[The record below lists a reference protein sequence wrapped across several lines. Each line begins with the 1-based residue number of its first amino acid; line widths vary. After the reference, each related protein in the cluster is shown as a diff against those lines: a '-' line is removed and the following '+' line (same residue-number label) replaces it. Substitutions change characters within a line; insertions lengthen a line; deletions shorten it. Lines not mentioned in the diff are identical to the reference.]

1 MSGRGQSS
9 LRLSANELENA
20 LREERQKWRVFRL
33 QQVRE
38 QARFEASR
46 VRGAVQRRKE
56 AVVQNLQTEL
66 LEKWQGNKEN
76 EVQQLQREYDD
87 CLEAFGKAHN
97 HAKEQPDAAE
107 LLAENMAINREK
119 AAKRGHEAARAER
132 EFIAEKDRDKNRI
145 NQLRESAIRKER
157 LRASRV
163 AQLPIPKAF
172 VKQKEPVPKPV
183 PKVQMYE
190 HGTLTTTS
198 YVPKNIVIEKELKS
212 TKPSAH
218 QLAEMEENALRAAK
232 EAETNK
238 KEVTKKE
245 REKRGK
251 TALYKERLHQKY
263 RSMLEQLDQ
272 AHRDHYLS
280 GFLKGDDQSI
290 IETEDARKKAR
301 LSQQK
306 ALEMAVE
313 KILNEKLPGGREDEV
328 GVSTTQDGSDL
339 KETSDDSGLHDRS
352 EVHSSNQQGPREL
365 QDEIRKH
372 RLIVN
377 NVLNDLH
384 SSPREKGVQGNGR
397 PTDDS
402 GIAVHDK
409 TVVSQGIR
417 SESSVSSQA
426 EPMPEDIMPVESDGK
441 AAGGGTVLEQDHVQ
455 RHPSSSTVMPVDRRG
470 PAMDHRIPP
479 MDQRV
484 PPMDQR
490 VPPVDHRVPPVDHR
504 LPSSHRIPHLDHR
517 LPSVDHKKLP
527 KEFGHDQANDI
538 HFKETVP
545 AHLMPEKFEYRR
557 REIPESDTL
566 SSQPSSEGTLLPGS
580 SSDINVKIHFSSD
593 SNSGEFTEV
602 PPDRRFRQT
611 IVHHAESARKYP
623 DHLHSSGQSTSTEY
637 FSLPSCIPPP
647 RFEEAYNHNL
657 ERIQQKRQDI
667 QRLLDG
673 RECGRLPDT
682 VTPVTYMQEM
692 GSGEGSGRR
701 PLRKRDKFELR
712 KRELLH
718 HYVRKL
724 LGLREDELMQIS
736 ASSVE
741 GSGLTVSTLQTLLQ
755 SLCTSDEDT
764 DFSSLVHLTNS
775 GSSEVPSSPLYPD
788 IDQIPTKLTRSP
800 GIVTHCSLLPN
811 IPSVNHS
818 APKIPMN
825 DIERTSIT
833 SSPYI
838 IESTN
843 SSSSPYITIVN
854 TPLPTHDVEH
864 EPETSV
870 SSPEALYTPSR
881 LQTSEIELSE
891 SPLSTEVSS
900 AAEVTTSDTQFEVNY
915 QWESRVLLNLQAIQK
930 LKQELLL
937 RKSNLMKE
945 AKELEVMESES
956 VAPPAPIRILP
967 ERTADESLNPSQSN
981 QRGLKLDRNLLLGDT
996 LRKGFTPDKYQMQPP
1011 NISQKPDF
1019 HTTRLPTLP
1028 PCRGHV
1034 EDLMS
1039 DSEESASNFVLL
1051 NPEGT
1056 VGSTG
1061 TFTGPIHYLET
1072 KRKPARIVGGTTF
1085 RSLTP
1090 EETLKSEL
1098 SDFTKTS
1105 SVSSSLSQGSVHTST
1120 SELRKTD
1127 DLTKPEKSVSA
1138 EDQKVD
1144 VSDQKNKASND
1155 MVQPTYS
1162 LEQHRVV
1169 FETPSLPKNSTLV
1182 PELPDGS
1189 SSNDQRIQMEEHHGS
1204 KGNSSQ
1210 SSSSPVRSRK
1220 NSSESITSI
1229 PDMAEILQRFGLD
1242 WAKNVIHKTDKTGE
1256 DSSSGQKK

>member
-1 MSGRGQSS
+1 M
-9 LRLSANELENA
+9 
-20 LREERQKWRVFRL
+20 
-33 QQVRE
+33 VRE

-56 AVVQNLQTEL
+56 AVVRNLQTEL
-66 LEKWQGNKEN
+66 LEKWQGDKEN

-87 CLEAFGKAHN
+87 CLEAFGKAHS

-107 LLAENMAINREK
+107 LLAENMAVNREK

-145 NQLRESAIRKER
+145 SQLRESAIRKEK

-163 AQLPIPKAF
+163 AQLPTPKAL

-183 PKVQMYE
+183 PTVQMYE

-198 YVPKNIVIEKELKS
+198 YVPKNIVIEKELIS
-212 TKPSAH
+212 TKPNAH

-238 KEVTKKE
+238 KEVTQKE

-251 TALYKERLHQKY
+251 TALYKERLRQKY

-290 IETEDARKKAR
+290 FETEDARKKAR
-301 LSQQK
+301 LSQQQ
-306 ALEMAVE
+306 ALELAVE
-313 KILNEKLPGGREDEV
+313 KILNEKLPGGEEGEV
-328 GVSTTQDGSDL
+328 EVSATEDGSDL

-352 EVHSSNQQGPREL
+352 ETHTSNQQGPREL
-365 QDEIRKH
+365 QEEIRKH

-384 SSPREKGVQGNGR
+384 SSPREKGVQGNGK

-402 GIAVHDK
+402 GIAVNDK
-409 TVVSQGIR
+409 TVVSQETR
-417 SESSVSSQA
+417 RESSVSSQA
-426 EPMPEDIMPVESDGK
+426 EPVPEDVMPIGPDGK
-441 AAGGGTVLEQDHVQ
+441 TEGGGTDVEQDHVQ
-455 RHPSSSTVMPVDRRG
+455 RHPSASIVTPVDHRG
-470 PAMDHRIPP
+470 PPMDHRIPP
-479 MDQRV
+479 VDHRAPSSHQRIPHLDQRV
-484 PPMDQR
+484 PPMD
-490 VPPVDHRVPPVDHR
+490 
-504 LPSSHRIPHLDHR
+504 
-517 LPSVDHKKLP
+517 HKELP
-527 KEFGHDQANDI
+527 KEFGHGQANDI

-557 REIPESDTL
+557 REIQESDTL

-580 SSDINVKIHFSSD
+580 SDDIEVKIHFSSD
-593 SNSGEFTEV
+593 STSGEFTEA
-602 PPDRRFRQT
+602 PPDRRFRRT
-611 IVHHAESARKYP
+611 IVDHVESARKYP
-623 DHLHSSGQSTSTEY
+623 DHLHSSGHSTSTEY

-647 RFEEAYNHNL
+647 GFEEAYNHNL

-667 QRLLDG
+667 QRVLDG

-692 GSGEGSGRR
+692 GPGEGSGRR

-764 DFSSLVHLTNS
+764 DFSSLVHSANS

-788 IDQIPTKLTRSP
+788 IDQIPTKLSRSP

-811 IPSVNHS
+811 IPSINHS
-818 APKIPMN
+818 APRIPLN
-825 DIERTSIT
+825 DIERTSIS

-838 IESTN
+838 IESTS

-864 EPETSV
+864 ESESIVSCPEV
-870 SSPEALYTPSR
+870 HYTPSR
-881 LQTSEIELSE
+881 LQTSENELSE

-900 AAEVTTSDTQFEVNY
+900 AAEVTPSDIQFEVDY
-915 QWESRVLLNLQAIQK
+915 QRESRVLLDLQIIQK

-937 RKSNLMKE
+937 RKSTLMKE
-945 AKELEVMESES
+945 AKEFEVMEGES
-956 VAPPAPIRILP
+956 VAPPASNRIPP
-967 ERTADESLNPSQSN
+967 ERTADESLNSRQNN
-981 QRGLKLDRNLLLGDT
+981 QRGLKLDKNLLSGDA
-996 LRKGFTPDKYQMQPP
+996 LRKGFKLGKEQMQPP

-1019 HTTRLPTLP
+1019 RTTRSPALP
-1028 PCRGHV
+1028 PCRGHI
-1034 EDLMS
+1034 EDLVS
-1039 DSEESASNFVLL
+1039 ESEESASNFVLL
-1051 NPEGT
+1051 KPEGT
-1056 VGSTG
+1056 ASSFVA
-1061 TFTGPIHYLET
+1061 FTGPIHYQET
-1072 KRKPARIVGGTTF
+1072 KRYPIRSVDGTTF

-1090 EETLKSEL
+1090 EETMKSEL
-1098 SDFTKTS
+1098 SDFAKTS
-1105 SVSSSLSQGSVHTST
+1105 SASSSLSQVSVHTSS
-1120 SELRKTD
+1120 SELRKAD
-1127 DLTKPEKSVSA
+1127 DRTKPDKTVSA
-1138 EDQKVD
+1138 EGQA
-1144 VSDQKNKASND
+1144 NKASFD
-1155 MVQPTYS
+1155 MAQPTHS
-1162 LEQHRVV
+1162 REQHRVV
-1169 FETPSLPKNSTLV
+1169 IETPSLPKDTTLA
-1182 PELPDGS
+1182 PELPGEGS
-1189 SSNDQRIQMEEHHGS
+1189 SRDQRIQMEEHHGS

-1256 DSSSGQKK
+1256 HSSSGQKK